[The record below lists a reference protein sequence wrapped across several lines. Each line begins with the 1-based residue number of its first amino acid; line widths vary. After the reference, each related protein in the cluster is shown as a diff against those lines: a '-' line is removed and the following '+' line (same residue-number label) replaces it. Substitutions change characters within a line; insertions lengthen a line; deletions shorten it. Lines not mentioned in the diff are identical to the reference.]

1 MEVDSTWIFRFPKRL
16 DCEPMLARELKLL
29 PAVRPLLPV
38 AVPVVEFV
46 GTATADY
53 PFAFAGYRKL
63 AGAPAIRCSPEAI
76 DLERLAPCLGR
87 ILSALHAFPAEEAI
101 RLGVVRLDDFED
113 MRSIRDHAIETLEQL
128 RANLQDP
135 LWGRCRAL
143 LEREGLGSTPAP
155 GRDALLHGD
164 LSAEHVLIAPGSGD
178 VVGLI
183 DWADAC
189 LGDPAYDFK
198 FLWVWL
204 GDEFIDRILLH
215 YSHHAN
221 PDFLARVRAYGICTA
236 LDEVA
241 YGLAGGRDDNLR
253 LGMAALERAVG
264 GDGS

>member
-1 MEVDSTWIFRFPKRL
+1 
-16 DCEPMLARELKLL
+16 MLARGDRSRT
-29 PAVRPLLPV
+29 PG
-38 AVPVVEFV
+38 AVP
-46 GTATADY
+46 GPY
-53 PFAFAGYRKL
+53 P
-63 AGAPAIRCSPEAI
+63 
-76 DLERLAPCLGR
+76 
-87 ILSALHAFPAEEAI
+87 SALHAFPAEEAI
-101 RLGVVRLDDFED
+101 RLGVVRLDDFEGI
-113 MRSIRDHAIETLEQL
+113 RSIRDHAIETLEQL

-135 LWGRCRAL
+135 LWGRCRPCSRAK
-143 LEREGLGSTPAP
+143 GWVTPAP
-155 GRDALLHGD
+155 G
-164 LSAEHVLIAPGSGD
+164 LSVIARRPERGTRADRAGSGD

-221 PDFLARVRAYGICTA
+221 PDFFAESAATGICTA